1 MQNEE
6 RKRRIFYEFKQCC
19 KQKINNTLHDELQ
32 RRNDI
37 ECYDKV
43 MESYQNYLTI
53 IYYTYIRKFR
63 KIYDFVLT
71 KMKLERNINNKT

>member
-6 RKRRIFYEFKQCC
+6 RKRRIFYEFKKCY
-19 KQKINNTLHDELQ
+19 KQKKIDNTLHDELQ

-37 ECYDKV
+37 ECYDKI
-43 MESYQNYLTI
+43 MESHLNYLTI
-53 IYYTYIRKFR
+53 VYYTCIRKFR

-71 KMKLERNINNKT
+71 KMKLERNIK